1 MHHLISKRRL
11 GVVLAAIGLCALM
24 PAVASAHDNDDENE
38 LPEMTSVKGSFAPGS
53 AIEAQFP
60 CGDPQNSVGS
70 LMLIDMQEQTVASN
84 QLPGAVVP
92 AEFVIDVVIP
102 PSIEP
107 GTELALLGECATE
120 GDVPTEINFAPVEI
134 VVASSVEVPATGSSS
149 TTLATIAGALLLGG
163 VGLTMVRRRPAETR

>member
-1 MHHLISKRRL
+1 
-11 GVVLAAIGLCALM
+11 
-24 PAVASAHDNDDENE
+24 
-38 LPEMTSVKGSFAPGS
+38 
-53 AIEAQFP
+53 
-60 CGDPQNSVGS
+60 
-70 LMLIDMQEQTVASN
+70 MLIDMQEQTVASN

-163 VGLTMVRRRPAETR
+163 VRLTMVRRRPAETR